1 MKLEKITRVCKLCFK
16 DIKENNLT
24 YLINPNFSL
33 CSSCYERLRPKF
45 TSFMIGKYKGIAIY
59 EYDEDI
65 RAMLYQ
71 LKGCYDYELRHIF
84 LERYVIENRLIYH
97 NYYVIP
103 IPSYIKDDET
113 RGFNHVEEIFSSLK
127 LKVLKIIEKTD
138 HFKQA
143 DHNKEQRAE
152 ISKHLKIIGNPD
164 LTNKKVLLVDDVYS
178 TGSTM
183 KAAISLV
190 EKLHPKKIRILV
202 MSKTNDEKY
211 MKGQD

>member
-1 MKLEKITRVCKLCFK
+1 MRLEKITKVCKLCFK
-16 DIKENNLT
+16 DIKEDSLFNLF
-24 YLINPNFSL
+24 NPNISL
-33 CSSCYERLRPKF
+33 CPSCYERLRPKF
-45 TSFMIGKYKGIAIY
+45 TSFMVSKYKAIATY

-65 RAMLYQ
+65 RAILYQ
-71 LKGCYDYELRHIF
+71 LKGCYDYELRQIF
-84 LERYVIENRLIYH
+84 LERYIIENRLKYH
-97 NYYVIP
+97 DYYVIP
-103 IPSYIKDDET
+103 IPSYIKDDEA

-190 EKLHPKKIRILV
+190 EKLHPKKIKILV

-211 MKGQD
+211 KKG